1 MLIECVASV
10 NRSSFCVNCWRQ
22 DTINCWPSLEAHVF
36 YRTSSRES
44 AQKRLALAA
53 RLLVQFTS
61 RRKSWYLDVILFLLL
76 FLIFQL
82 DILCTIFTNLNWIGF
97 DLGNDFSFVS
107 FVEA

>member
-61 RRKSWYLDVILFLLL
+61 RRKSWYLDVILFYAFVFNISAGYLMRYIYE
-76 FLIFQL
+76 FKL
-82 DILCTIFTNLNWIGF
+82 DWF
-97 DLGNDFSFVS
+97 
-107 FVEA
+107 